1 MFGRLKKIV
10 DSLKNLQY
18 LGVSKRT
25 ELVYPVYANR
35 TILINRISL
44 IMFINA
50 LPYYFIF
57 NYCQLHVEKWG
68 VIGACFIYSFV
79 LILNK
84 EGKLEAASYHAFF
97 GLLLIVSFFT
107 ISIDFY
113 AGAHLMFFPLVIMP
127 FFILENKTQRH
138 QLRFSI
144 IAFLISVLVVMIKFL
159 FFNTVD
165 NPMHYNNTIYFFAM
179 ITVFLLIVP
188 MAYVF
193 HNSVV
198 QANKLMIAAEKREE
212 ESKRREHE
220 AHDQALFGKI
230 IRGIGHEIKNPLA
243 GLKLWSDML
252 SKSLDDPEIVKKA
265 SQVFENNINRLTQ
278 RTAIMLKYTG
288 SQKYV
293 LQLFNLNTIL
303 NDLVLLFDHNFKQH
317 DINFE
322 FETMPQIDV
331 YGSEDLL
338 QSALCNVMLNALQF
352 TPRNGTIRLS
362 AKYSNYRDPDDTL
375 RDGVEIAIS
384 DTGPGISQ
392 DQLTEI
398 FKPFITSHAQSENA
412 GLGLAEV
419 KKAMTYMYGGVDVFS
434 ELGKGSRFMLYI
446 PVKEPMKDGKP
457 LITTSTDTSLDF

>member
-1 MFGRLKKIV
+1 MVLAIKKILV
-10 DSLKNLQY
+10 SLKNLQY
-18 LGVSKRT
+18 LGVSEGT
-25 ELVYPVYANR
+25 EVGYPIHANR
-35 TILINRISL
+35 TVLINRIAL
-44 IMFINA
+44 IMFINS

-68 VIGACFIYSFV
+68 VIVSLFIYSFV

-84 EGKLEAASYHAFF
+84 EGKREAASYHAFC

-138 QLRFSI
+138 QLKFSI

-165 NPMHYNNTIYFFAM
+165 NPMHYNNAIYFFAM
-179 ITVFLLIVP
+179 VTVFLLIVP

-198 QANKLMIAAEKREE
+198 KANKSMIAAEKREE

-252 SKSLDDPEIVKKA
+252 SKSLDDPKMVKKA

-288 SQKYV
+288 SQKYA
-293 LQLFNLNTIL
+293 LQLFNLNTLL
-303 NDLVLLFDHNFKQH
+303 NDLVLLFEHNFKQH
-317 DINFE
+317 NINFE
-322 FETMPQIDV
+322 FE
-331 YGSEDLL
+331 
-338 QSALCNVMLNALQF
+338 
-352 TPRNGTIRLS
+352 
-362 AKYSNYRDPDDTL
+362 
-375 RDGVEIAIS
+375 
-384 DTGPGISQ
+384 
-392 DQLTEI
+392 
-398 FKPFITSHAQSENA
+398 
-412 GLGLAEV
+412 
-419 KKAMTYMYGGVDVFS
+419 
-434 ELGKGSRFMLYI
+434 
-446 PVKEPMKDGKP
+446 
-457 LITTSTDTSLDF
+457 